1 MSEAHDT
8 EICIYDFEYGM
19 QEYMG
24 SIINVPYF
32 SGTWNNGGPICAYNI
47 ILLSKPFDCLKR
59 QRANIPKP
67 EDWENMQKY
76 YDDWNRANGNPEFY
90 EQINNYIDR
99 IDNKFVIHPRNLLS
113 DYNVILSK
121 LQSFLNLPDGTIQF
135 NPDDYLSWYQKN
147 VDIG

>member
-1 MSEAHDT
+1 MSEAHGI
-8 EICIYDFEYGM
+8 EICIYDFKYGM

-32 SGTWNNGGPICAYNI
+32 SGTWSSGGPTCAYNI

-59 QRANIPKP
+59 QRADITKP
-67 EDWENMQKY
+67 ETYRNMSSYYNDWS
-76 YDDWNRANGNPEFY
+76 RANGNAVFY

-99 IDNKFVIHPRNLLS
+99 IDNKFVIHPRNLLF
-113 DYNVILSK
+113 DYNTILPR

-135 NPDDYLSWYQKN
+135 NPDDYWSWYQKN

>member
-47 ILLSKPFDCLKR
+47 ILLSKPFDCLAR
-59 QRANIPKP
+59 QRLAITKP
-67 EDWENMQKY
+67 TTWRY
-76 YDDWNRANGNPEFY
+76 YKDWNRANGNPEFY

-135 NPDDYLSWYQKN
+135 NPDDYWSWYQKN